1 MLTTWDVIIPLH
13 SMFTY
18 LSVYNFT
25 LAFLFWVM
33 LSVLTLKLK
42 TLYAFNNF
50 SFSSY
55 NIFLITVILFSV
67 SGVPPFAGFF
77 TKLLVFILNIA
88 NSFFLFY
95 TLFFVIVFLS
105 LYFYIQNIRFL
116 HSTNYQTN
124 QVPYVGNERLILTF
138 FYLSIFLLII
148 LISGF
153 ILFDEISLIFLWI
166 LN

>member
-1 MLTTWDVIIPLH
+1 MWDIIIPLH

-55 NIFLITVILFSV
+55 NLFLITVILFSV

-95 TLFFVIVFLS
+95 TLFFIIVFLS

-124 QVPYVGNERLILTF
+124 QVPYVGNERMILPF
-138 FYLSIFLLII
+138 YYLSILLLII

-153 ILFDEISLIFLWI
+153 IVFDEISLVFLWI
-166 LN
+166 LT

>member
-124 QVPYVGNERLILTF
+124 QVPYVGNERLILVF
-138 FYLSIFLLII
+138 FYLSILLLVI

>member
-1 MLTTWDVIIPLH
+1 
-13 SMFTY
+13 
-18 LSVYNFT
+18 
-25 LAFLFWVM
+25 M

-138 FYLSIFLLII
+138 SYLSIFLLII

-153 ILFDEISLIFLWI
+153 ILFDEISLIFL
-166 LN
+166 

>member
-1 MLTTWDVIIPLH
+1 
-13 SMFTY
+13 MFTY

-55 NIFLITVILFSV
+55 NVFLITVILFSV

-88 NSFFLFY
+88 NSFSLFY

-124 QVPYVGNERLILTF
+124 QVPYVGNERLILVF
-138 FYLSIFLLII
+138 FYLSIPLLVI

>member
-1 MLTTWDVIIPLH
+1 MWDVIIPLH

-55 NIFLITVILFSV
+55 NVFLITVFLFSV

-124 QVPYVGNERLILTF
+124 QVLYVGNERLILIF
-138 FYLSIFLLII
+138 FYLSILLLII

>member
-1 MLTTWDVIIPLH
+1 
-13 SMFTY
+13 MFTY

-55 NIFLITVILFSV
+55 NVFLITIILFSV

-138 FYLSIFLLII
+138 FYLSISLLII

-153 ILFDEISLIFLWI
+153 ILFDEISLIFL
-166 LN
+166 

>member
-1 MLTTWDVIIPLH
+1 
-13 SMFTY
+13 
-18 LSVYNFT
+18 
-25 LAFLFWVM
+25 M

-153 ILFDEISLIFLWI
+153 ILFDEISLIFL
-166 LN
+166 

>member
-1 MLTTWDVIIPLH
+1 MLTTWDIIIPLH

-138 FYLSIFLLII
+138 FYLSISLLVI

-153 ILFDEISLIFLWI
+153 ILFDEISLVFLWI

>member
-1 MLTTWDVIIPLH
+1 MLTTWDVTIPLH

-55 NIFLITVILFSV
+55 NIFLITIILFSV

-116 HSTNYQTN
+116 HSTNYQTT
-124 QVPYVGNERLILTF
+124 QVPYLVNERIILSF
-138 FYLSIFLLII
+138 YYLSTLLLIT

-153 ILFDEISLIFLWI
+153 IVFDEISLIFLWI

>member
-1 MLTTWDVIIPLH
+1 MLTTWDIIIPLH

-153 ILFDEISLIFLWI
+153 ILFDEISLVFLWI

>member
-1 MLTTWDVIIPLH
+1 MWDILIPLH

-25 LAFLFWVM
+25 LSFLFWVI
-33 LSVLTLKLK
+33 LSIISLRFK

-55 NIFLITVILFSV
+55 NIFLTTVILFSV

-77 TKLLVFILNIA
+77 TKLLVFVLNVA

-95 TLFFVIVFLS
+95 TLFFVIVFIS

-116 HSTNYQTN
+116 HSTNFQHT
-124 QVPYVGNERLILTF
+124 QVPYLNNERLILSF
-138 FYLSIFLLII
+138 YYLSIFLLIL

-153 ILFDEISLIFLWI
+153 IIFDDISLAVLWL

>member
-1 MLTTWDVIIPLH
+1 MLTTWDIIIPLH

>member
-1 MLTTWDVIIPLH
+1 
-13 SMFTY
+13 
-18 LSVYNFT
+18 
-25 LAFLFWVM
+25 M

-124 QVPYVGNERLILTF
+124 QVPYVGNERLILVF

-153 ILFDEISLIFLWI
+153 ILFDEISLIFL
-166 LN
+166 

>member
-1 MLTTWDVIIPLH
+1 
-13 SMFTY
+13 
-18 LSVYNFT
+18 
-25 LAFLFWVM
+25 M

-138 FYLSIFLLII
+138 FYLSISLLVI

-153 ILFDEISLIFLWI
+153 ILFDEISLVFL
-166 LN
+166 

>member
-1 MLTTWDVIIPLH
+1 
-13 SMFTY
+13 
-18 LSVYNFT
+18 
-25 LAFLFWVM
+25 M

-55 NIFLITVILFSV
+55 NIFLITIILFSV

-116 HSTNYQTN
+116 HSTNYQTV
-124 QVPYVGNERLILTF
+124 QVPYLVNERIILSF
-138 FYLSIFLLII
+138 YYLSILLLIS
-148 LISGF
+148 LISSF
-153 ILFDEISLIFLWI
+153 ILFDEVSLIFLWI

>member
-1 MLTTWDVIIPLH
+1 MWDIIIPLH

-124 QVPYVGNERLILTF
+124 PVPYVGNERLILTF
-138 FYLSIFLLII
+138 FFLSILLLII
-148 LISGF
+148 LVSGF

>member
-1 MLTTWDVIIPLH
+1 MLTMWDVIIPLH

-116 HSTNYQTN
+116 HSTNYQSN

-153 ILFDEISLIFLWI
+153 ILFDEISLVFLWI

>member
-1 MLTTWDVIIPLH
+1 MLTMWDVIIPLH

-105 LYFYIQNIRFL
+105 LYFYIQNILFL
-116 HSTNYQTN
+116 HSTNYQSN
-124 QVPYVGNERLILTF
+124 QVPYVGNERLIITF
-138 FYLSIFLLII
+138 FYLSIFLLIV

>member
-13 SMFTY
+13 SMYTY
-18 LSVYNFT
+18 LCVYNFT
-25 LAFLFWVM
+25 LAFLFWVI

-55 NIFLITVILFSV
+55 NIFLITIILFSV

-116 HSTNYQTN
+116 HSTNYQTV
-124 QVPYVGNERLILTF
+124 QVPYLVNERIILSF
-138 FYLSIFLLII
+138 YYLSILLLIS
-148 LISGF
+148 LISSF
-153 ILFDEISLIFLWI
+153 ILFDEVSLIFLWI

>member
-1 MLTTWDVIIPLH
+1 
-13 SMFTY
+13 
-18 LSVYNFT
+18 
-25 LAFLFWVM
+25 M

-105 LYFYIQNIRFL
+105 LYFYIHNIRFL
-116 HSTNYQTN
+116 HSTNYQSN
-124 QVPYVGNERLILTF
+124 QVPYVGNERLIITF
-138 FYLSIFLLII
+138 FYLSIFLLIV

-153 ILFDEISLIFLWI
+153 ILFDEISLIFL
-166 LN
+166 

>member
-1 MLTTWDVIIPLH
+1 MWDIIIPLH

-55 NIFLITVILFSV
+55 NLFLITVILFSI

-95 TLFFVIVFLS
+95 TLFFIIVFLS

-124 QVPYVGNERLILTF
+124 QVPYVGNERMILSF
-138 FYLSIFLLII
+138 YYLSILLLIV

-153 ILFDEISLIFLWI
+153 IIFDELSLIFLWI
-166 LN
+166 LT

>member
-1 MLTTWDVIIPLH
+1 MLTTWDVIISLH
-13 SMFTY
+13 SMYTY

-42 TLYAFNNF
+42 TLYAFNIF

-55 NIFLITVILFSV
+55 NIFLITIILFSV

-116 HSTNYQTN
+116 HSTNYQTV
-124 QVPYVGNERLILTF
+124 QVPYLVNERIILSF
-138 FYLSIFLLII
+138 YYLSILLLIS
-148 LISGF
+148 LISSF
-153 ILFDEISLIFLWI
+153 ILFDEVSLIFLWI

>member
-1 MLTTWDVIIPLH
+1 
-13 SMFTY
+13 MFTY

-55 NIFLITVILFSV
+55 NVFLITIILFSV

-138 FYLSIFLLII
+138 FYLSILLLII

>member
-1 MLTTWDVIIPLH
+1 
-13 SMFTY
+13 
-18 LSVYNFT
+18 
-25 LAFLFWVM
+25 M

-55 NIFLITVILFSV
+55 NVFLITVILFSV

-124 QVPYVGNERLILTF
+124 QVPYVGNERLILVF
-138 FYLSIFLLII
+138 FYLSILLLVI

-153 ILFDEISLIFLWI
+153 ILFDEISLIFL
-166 LN
+166 

>member
-1 MLTTWDVIIPLH
+1 
-13 SMFTY
+13 
-18 LSVYNFT
+18 
-25 LAFLFWVM
+25 M

-138 FYLSIFLLII
+138 FYLSIFLLIV

-153 ILFDEISLIFLWI
+153 ILFDEISLLFL
-166 LN
+166 

>member
-1 MLTTWDVIIPLH
+1 
-13 SMFTY
+13 
-18 LSVYNFT
+18 
-25 LAFLFWVM
+25 M

-138 FYLSIFLLII
+138 SYLSIFLLII
-148 LISGF
+148 LINGF
-153 ILFDEISLIFLWI
+153 ILFDEISLIFL
-166 LN
+166 

>member
-1 MLTTWDVIIPLH
+1 MLTTWDIIIPLH

-55 NIFLITVILFSV
+55 NVFLITIILFSV

>member
-55 NIFLITVILFSV
+55 NIFLITIILFSV

-116 HSTNYQTN
+116 HSTNYQTT
-124 QVPYVGNERLILTF
+124 QVPYLVNERIILSF
-138 FYLSIFLLII
+138 YYLSTLLLIT

-153 ILFDEISLIFLWI
+153 IVFDEISLIFLWI

>member
-1 MLTTWDVIIPLH
+1 
-13 SMFTY
+13 MFTY

-138 FYLSIFLLII
+138 FYLSIFLLIV

-153 ILFDEISLIFLWI
+153 ILFDEISLIFL
-166 LN
+166 

>member
-1 MLTTWDVIIPLH
+1 MLTTWDVIISLH
-13 SMFTY
+13 SMYTY

-55 NIFLITVILFSV
+55 NIFLITIILFSV

-116 HSTNYQTN
+116 HSTNYQTV
-124 QVPYVGNERLILTF
+124 QVPYLVNERIILSF
-138 FYLSIFLLII
+138 YYLSILLLIS
-148 LISGF
+148 LISSF

>member
-1 MLTTWDVIIPLH
+1 MWDIIIPLH

-55 NIFLITVILFSV
+55 NLFLITVILFSV

-95 TLFFVIVFLS
+95 TLFFIIVFLS

-124 QVPYVGNERLILTF
+124 EVPYVGNERMILPF
-138 FYLSIFLLII
+138 YYLSILLLII

-153 ILFDEISLIFLWI
+153 IVFDEISLVFLWI
-166 LN
+166 LT

>member
-1 MLTTWDVIIPLH
+1 
-13 SMFTY
+13 
-18 LSVYNFT
+18 
-25 LAFLFWVM
+25 M

-55 NIFLITVILFSV
+55 NVLLITVILFSI

-105 LYFYIQNIRFL
+105 LYFYMQNIRFL
-116 HSTNYQTN
+116 HSTNHQTT
-124 QVPYVGNERLILTF
+124 QVPYVGNERLILVF
-138 FYLSIFLLII
+138 YYLSISLLISV
-148 LISGF
+148 ISGF

>member
-13 SMFTY
+13 SMYTY

-55 NIFLITVILFSV
+55 NIFLITIILFSV

-116 HSTNYQTN
+116 HSTNYQTV
-124 QVPYVGNERLILTF
+124 QVPYLVNERIILSF
-138 FYLSIFLLII
+138 YYLSILLLIS
-148 LISGF
+148 LISSF
-153 ILFDEISLIFLWI
+153 ILFDEVSLVFLWI

>member
-1 MLTTWDVIIPLH
+1 
-13 SMFTY
+13 
-18 LSVYNFT
+18 
-25 LAFLFWVM
+25 M

-138 FYLSIFLLII
+138 FYLSILLLII
-148 LISGF
+148 LVSGF
-153 ILFDEISLIFLWI
+153 ILFDEISLIFL
-166 LN
+166 

>member
-1 MLTTWDVIIPLH
+1 MLVTWDILISLH
-13 SMFTY
+13 SMVTY

-25 LAFLFWVM
+25 LAFLFWII
-33 LSVLTLKLK
+33 LSVLSLKLK
-42 TLYAFNNF
+42 TLQAFNNF

-55 NIFLITVILFSV
+55 NVLLITIILFSM

-77 TKLLVFILNIA
+77 TKLLIFILSIA

-95 TLFFVIVFLS
+95 TLFFVIVFVG

-116 HSTNYQTN
+116 HSTNYQTT
-124 QVPYVGNERLILTF
+124 QVPYVLNERLILS
-138 FYLSIFLLII
+138 FYYFSITLLIT

-153 ILFDEISLIFLWI
+153 IVFDELSLVFLWI
-166 LN
+166 LS

>member
-1 MLTTWDVIIPLH
+1 
-13 SMFTY
+13 MFTY

-55 NIFLITVILFSV
+55 NVFLITVILFSV

-124 QVPYVGNERLILTF
+124 QVPYVGNERLILVF
-138 FYLSIFLLII
+138 FYLSILLLVI